1 MLVGDLVDSRLSHN
15 SHLLQEERILLV
27 QTPMILDEIYD
38 IIVLF
43 NKSNFLKVI

>member
-1 MLVGDLVDSRLSHN
+1 MLVAGLVDLLLGHN

-38 IIVLF
+38 IIVSF
-43 NKSNFLKVI
+43 NKLNFLKVI